1 MKKFKLDKINLEI
14 LKSLE
19 EENKVN
25 FSKLGKKL
33 GLSHVAIKNRFESLI
48 DNNFIKTSISVNF
61 SKLGYKLGLILM
73 EVETSA
79 LEHLFKIY
87 QNCPRVIYYFE
98 IMGQYNLALLFF
110 GENEKTFETILK
122 SCMLYSLEGVHKS
135 NILIFAYSPEDLF
148 LPLNFALLNQEN
160 DNTPCGTCCKNCGAF
175 KENRC
180 VGCPASQFYKGTL
193 KVTD

>member
-14 LKSLE
+14 LNSLIE
-19 EENKVN
+19 DNKIN
-25 FSKLGKKL
+25 YSQLGKKL

-48 DNNFIKTSISVNF
+48 NNNFIKTNIAVNF
-61 SKLGYKLGLILM
+61 SKLDYKLGLILM

-79 LEHLFKIY
+79 LEHLFEIY
-87 QNCPRVIYYFE
+87 QKCPRVIYYFE
-98 IMGQYNLALLFF
+98 VMGQYNLALLFF

-122 SCMLYSLEGVHKS
+122 SCMLYSIEGIHKS
-135 NILIFAYSPEDLF
+135 NILIYRYSPEDIF
-148 LPLNFALLNQEN
+148 LPLNFSLLNQESE
-160 DNTPCGTCCKNCGAF
+160 DTPCGTCCNNCGAF

-180 VGCPASQFYKGTL
+180 VGCPASFYYKGSL